1 MKRAATD
8 QWRRDTG
15 QGERRASETKSMQT
29 TLEIGAANEE
39 KPPMQLPEEPVVE
52 IRANQRWLALNLKE
66 IWAYRELLYFLI
78 WRDVKV
84 RYKQTL
90 LGVIWVVL
98 QPLMTMLITT
108 LFFGKLVGV
117 PSDGLPYALFV
128 FVGLLP
134 WMFFSKAI
142 TQSGNSLVSSAN
154 LITKVYFPRLIIPC
168 ATVMSGLVDF
178 AVAFVL
184 LAGLMLYYGVAPGS
198 GILMFLPLVLLTTL
212 LALGAGMWLS
222 ALNVKY
228 RDVAAVIP
236 FIVQVGMF
244 ATPIYYPSSLLP
256 EKWQWVLKLN
266 PLTGIIENLRAALLG
281 RAFDWQGLA
290 ISGLITFALLL
301 SSVYIFRRME
311 KSFADFV

>member
-1 MKRAATD
+1 MVRKETDIKRMENA
-8 QWRRDTG
+8 
-15 QGERRASETKSMQT
+15 
-29 TLEIGAANEE
+29 LEIAPADAE
-39 KPPMQLPEEPVVE
+39 KPPTLLPEEPVVE
-52 IRANQRWLALNLKE
+52 IKANQRWLALNLKE

-84 RYKQTL
+84 RYKQTM

-154 LITKVYFPRLIIPC
+154 LITKVYFPRLIIPS

-178 AVAFVL
+178 AVSFVL
-184 LAGLMLYYGVAPGS
+184 LVGLMIYYRIGVSAGL
-198 GILMFLPLVLLTTL
+198 LMFPALVLLTTI
-212 LALGAGMWLS
+212 LALGSGMWLS

-228 RDVAAVIP
+228 RDVGALIP
-236 FIVQVGMF
+236 FIIQVGMF
-244 ATPIYYPSSLLP
+244 LTPIYYPSSLIP
-256 EKWQWVLKLN
+256 EKWQWAIKLN
-266 PLTGIIENLRAALLG
+266 PLTGIIENLRASLLG
-281 RAFDWQGLA
+281 RPFDWQALA
-290 ISGLITFALLL
+290 ISALIAFALFI
-301 SSVYIFRRME
+301 SSAYIFRRME

>member
-1 MKRAATD
+1 M
-8 QWRRDTG
+8 
-15 QGERRASETKSMQT
+15 ETA
-29 TLEIGAANEE
+29 LEIAPADVE
-39 KPPMQLPEEPVVE
+39 KPPMPLPEEPVVE
-52 IRANQRWLALNLKE
+52 IKANQRWLALNLKE

-98 QPLMTMLITT
+98 QPLMTMVITT

-154 LITKVYFPRLIIPC
+154 LITKVYFPRLIIPS

-184 LAGLMLYYGVAPGS
+184 LVGLMMYYGVSLSVAM
-198 GILMFLPLVLLTTL
+198 LMFPALVLLTTI
-212 LALGAGMWLS
+212 LALGSGMWLS

-228 RDVAAVIP
+228 RDVGAIIP
-236 FIVQVGMF
+236 FIIQIGMF
-244 ATPIYYPSSLLP
+244 VTPIYYPSSLIP
-256 EKWQWVLKLN
+256 EKWQWAIKLN
-266 PLTGIIENLRAALLG
+266 PLTGIIENLRASLLG
-281 RAFDWQGLA
+281 RPFDWSALA
-290 ISGLITFALLL
+290 ISALIAFALFI
-301 SSVYIFRRME
+301 SSAYIFRRME

>member
-1 MKRAATD
+1 MARKEIDRKPM
-8 QWRRDTG
+8 
-15 QGERRASETKSMQT
+15 ETA
-29 TLEIGAANEE
+29 LEISPAEIE
-39 KPPMQLPEEPVVE
+39 KPPMLLPEEPVVE
-52 IRANQRWLALNLKE
+52 IKANQRWLALNLKE

-98 QPLMTMLITT
+98 QPLMTMLVTT

-128 FVGLLP
+128 FAGLLP

-142 TQSGNSLVSSAN
+142 SQSGNSLVSSAN
-154 LITKVYFPRLIIPC
+154 LITKVYFPRLIIPS

-184 LAGLMLYYGVAPGS
+184 LAGLMIYYGVSLSAAM
-198 GILMFLPLVLLTTL
+198 LMFPALVLLTTI
-212 LALGAGMWLS
+212 LALGSGMWLS

-228 RDVAAVIP
+228 RDVGAIIP
-236 FIVQVGMF
+236 FIIQIGMF
-244 ATPIYYPSSLLP
+244 VTPIYYPSSLIP
-256 EKWQWVLKLN
+256 EKWQWAIKLN
-266 PLTGIIENLRAALLG
+266 PLTGIIENLRASLLG
-281 RAFDWQGLA
+281 RPFDWQALA
-290 ISGLITFALLL
+290 ISALIAFALFI
-301 SSVYIFRRME
+301 SSAYIFRRME